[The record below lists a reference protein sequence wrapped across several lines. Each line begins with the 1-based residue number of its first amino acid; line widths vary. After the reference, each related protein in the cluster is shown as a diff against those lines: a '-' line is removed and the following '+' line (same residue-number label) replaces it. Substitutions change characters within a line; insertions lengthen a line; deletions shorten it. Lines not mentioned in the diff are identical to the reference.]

1 MEKIKNSFDE
11 IVANYVSK
19 KIEYWAVFDPRDGSI
34 KGIYPNHGIIKD
46 KNKIK
51 IDHELAGQVIDGSV
65 QISKCR
71 VDIRKKTF
79 SIVETKHLNSLD
91 DVLHRIIEH
100 RYFDNEDI
108 DVKLV
113 YDKKNKKIT
122 ISMAYYLGGTCKTP
136 RKRQKKK
143 ISWVGST
150 VLPFLITEYN
160 DPNIILHSFEFTV
173 NQLIGSNIVI
183 EGIDLD
189 IDNFSVY
196 TKRVFDRYVIEKL

>member
-1 MEKIKNSFDE
+1 MAKIKTSFDE
-11 IVANYVSK
+11 IVANYASK
-19 KIEYWAVFDPRDGSI
+19 KIDYWAVFDPGDGSI
-34 KGIYPNHGIIKD
+34 KGIYPNHGIPNN

-51 IDHELAGQVIDGSV
+51 IDHTLAGQIIDGLV

-79 SIVETKHLNSLD
+79 SVVETKHLNSLD
-91 DVLHRIIEH
+91 DILHRIIENK
-100 RYFDNEDI
+100 YFTDKDI

-113 YDKKNKKIT
+113 YDKKNKKMT
-122 ISMAYYLGGTCKTP
+122 ISMAYYLGGTYKTS

-150 VLPFLITEYN
+150 SLPFLITEYN

-173 NQLIGSNIVI
+173 NQLIGKNVVVD
-183 EGIDLD
+183 DLD
-189 IDNFSVY
+189 LDLDNFSVY
-196 TKRVFDRYVIEKL
+196 TKRVFDRYVIEIL